1 LKFLVIQ
8 WLKPDLSL
16 EMQAK
21 LIPAQIKYLDDRVSK
36 GKVEK
41 LYHLIG
47 QQGTVMVCDVESEE
61 DLSRLISKD
70 PLFFHSRRRIYPLI
84 TPEAHKQLIREAL
97 AGQ

>member
-1 LKFLVIQ
+1 LRFLVIQ
-8 WLKPDLSL
+8 WLMPNLPL
-16 EMQAK
+16 QMQAK
-21 LIPAQIKYLDDRVSK
+21 LIPAQVRYLDDQVSK
-36 GKVEK
+36 GKIEK

-47 QQGTVMVCDVESEE
+47 QQGAVMVCNVESEE

-84 TPEAHKQLIREAL
+84 TPEAHKRLIREAL